1 VFGEFVVA
9 GVGDVVAGGGVTGA
23 GAGATGVS
31 ETSITGAGVV
41 AGARAGVGVAVS
53 NDFKS
58 ISFEISVCVTCG
70 AVIPLN
76 TNPPTNNTIK
86 IATKPIITFI
96 EYLLNIVNIGTIIEL
111 SVKTIFFATL

>member
-1 VFGEFVVA
+1 MFGEVVVA
-9 GVGDVVAGGGVTGA
+9 GVGEVVAGRGVTVT

-31 ETSITGAGVV
+31 ETSIAGVGVV
-41 AGARAGVGVAVS
+41 AGAGAGVGAAVS

-58 ISFEISVCVTCG
+58 ISFAISVCVTCG
-70 AVIPLN
+70 AVMPLKM
-76 TNPPTNNTIK
+76 NPPTNNTIK

-96 EYLLNIVNIGTIIEL
+96 ECLLNIVNIGTIIEL